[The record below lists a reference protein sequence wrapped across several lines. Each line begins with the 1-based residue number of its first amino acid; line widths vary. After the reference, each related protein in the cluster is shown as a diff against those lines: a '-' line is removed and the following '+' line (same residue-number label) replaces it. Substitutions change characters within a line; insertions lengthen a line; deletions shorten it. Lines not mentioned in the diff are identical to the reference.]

1 MPARQSARRPRA
13 ALALVLVLSLAACT
27 EPAPAQNQATGSA
40 QTRTALSQTQSQS
53 RLPDEE
59 IIIQVA
65 RAITPAV
72 VSVVQTN
79 VGSGSGVI
87 IRADGVILTNAHVVG
102 DASTVEVGLA
112 DGRRVAGQVLARDP
126 RVDVAVVRVDLT
138 GLPTAPLGNSDQL
151 EVGQIAIAIG
161 NPIGLDRTVT
171 TGIVSAVNRSPRGFE
186 LGGLIQTDAAINP
199 GNSGGPLLDSQG
211 RVIGI
216 NSAILQGTTGLG
228 FAIPINLAQDIAN
241 QVLTTGRV
249 VRAYLGIVP
258 ADLSPEIADRFGLPV
273 REGVIVRSVGG
284 NTPAAAAGLQPADII
299 TSIDQTAIPTT
310 GELFRVL
317 RSKRPGDT
325 VRIAIVRLDAQG
337 RVTGRPTLTA
347 RLVEAPEQ

>member
-1 MPARQSARRPRA
+1 MRTTPTMRSARRTCI
-13 ALALVLVLSLAACT
+13 LSLALGIVV
-27 EPAPAQNQATGSA
+27 APALA
-40 QTRTALSQTQSQS
+40 QTST
-53 RLPDEE
+53 RLPDEAA
-59 IIIQVA
+59 IIRVA
-65 RAITPAV
+65 RGITPAV
-72 VSVVQTN
+72 VSVVQQG

-102 DASTVEVGLA
+102 NARTVEVGLA
-112 DGRRVAGQVLARDP
+112 DGRRVAGTVLARDP
-126 RVDVAVVRVDLT
+126 AVDVAVVRVNLT

-151 EVGQIAIAIG
+151 EVGQTAIAIG

-171 TGIVSAVNRSPRGFE
+171 TGIISAVNRSPRGFE

-211 RVIGI
+211 RVVGI

-241 QVLTTGRV
+241 QVLTTGHV

-258 ADLSPEIADRFGLPV
+258 ADLSPEIAERFGLPV
-273 REGVIVRSVGG
+273 REGVIVRGVGQG
-284 NTPAAAAGLQPADII
+284 TPAARAGLQPADII
-299 TSIDQTAIPTT
+299 TSIDGTAIPTT

-317 RSKRPGDT
+317 RGHKPGD
-325 VRIAIVRLDAQG
+325 VISISVVRLDAQA
-337 RVTGRPTLTA
+337 RVVGRPTMSV
-347 RLVEAPEQ
+347 RLAEAPAG